1 MRIKFSTI
9 FLHVILSCDA
19 STVFSQI
26 FGFYHIF
33 FRLYVR
39 MFISVLFSSNV
50 HFCECLHFVSWNQH
64 ILLWNG
70 FFLCIHFFSVNG
82 ISYRS
87 KMTVF
92 LKCCVHFSLPEG
104 NTFSGQLKC
113 SISSTAELSEGIY
126 CTRRKNKL

>member
-1 MRIKFSTI
+1 MRIKCSTI

-33 FRLYVR
+33 FP
-39 MFISVLFSSNV
+39 FIRSNV
-50 HFCECLHFVSWNQH
+50 HFCAVHFECLLFVSWNQH